1 MTAVNLNAAGNIRSL
16 VQSVAGTNSSSKIES
31 AKGGFEQVMK
41 EKAGEKSASAKTS
54 PEEAVKQPTRTQ
66 LKDSDSSK
74 ARALSKSKKQ
84 PETNK
89 KSDAPETADEML
101 AGAAEVLNITP
112 EELKEALEAIG
123 LKIEDLTDR
132 NNVAQLILSL
142 NGSTDVS
149 DMLVDNG
156 MLETFNELNDF
167 IAETLSEAG
176 MSASEFKDLI
186 AADREAALA
195 AGTVRAAETEPEEE
209 LKVRTADDE
218 EEFAP
223 VVQEASKEPEITIE
237 TEGAGNENGSSLTEK
252 SDRDGSVKSSGKDQ
266 ANVSLAE
273 NFVRNLEMAV
283 ESTQEV
289 DGNIPDVREI
299 VYQVVER
306 IRVSISPENTSM
318 EMHLN
323 PENLGRVSINITS
336 KAGVMTATINTENRQ
351 AREAIES
358 QLQIL
363 KENIE
368 AKGIR
373 VEAVEVRISDFNF
386 ADSRNSESST
396 DNQNEERSGNRRRTG
411 GISAVETDEVTEARR
426 IAQEVLSDTGST
438 VSYTA

>member
-1 MTAVNLNAAGNIRSL
+1 MTAVNLNATGNIRSL
-16 VQSVAGTNSSSKIES
+16 VQSVAGANASSRTES
-31 AKGGFEQVMK
+31 AKGGFDQVMK
-41 EKAGEKSASAKTS
+41 DKAEEKSGSAKTS
-54 PEEAVKQPTRTQ
+54 PEEAVKQPPRTQ
-66 LKDSDSSK
+66 LKDGDSSK

-84 PETNK
+84 PETSK
-89 KSDAPETADEML
+89 KADAPETADEML

-112 EELKEALEAIG
+112 EELKAALEAIG
-123 LKIEDLTDR
+123 LNIEDLTDR

-142 NGSTDVS
+142 NGSSDIS

-176 MSASEFKDLI
+176 MSANEFKDLI
-186 AADREAALA
+186 AADREAAVVSE
-195 AGTVRAAETEPEEE
+195 TVQTADTEPEEE
-209 LKVRTADDE
+209 LKVKADDE
-218 EEFAP
+218 ESFAP
-223 VVQEASKEPEITIE
+223 VAQETSKEPEITIE
-237 TEGAGNENGSSLTEK
+237 TESTGNENGSALAEK
-252 SDRDGSVKSSGKDQ
+252 TDRDTSVKSSGRDQ
-266 ANVSLAE
+266 TNVSLAE

-386 ADSRNSESST
+386 ADSKNSESST
-396 DNQNEERSGNRRRTG
+396 ENQNGERSGNRRRTG
-411 GISAVETDEVTEARR
+411 GIGAVETDEITEAQR

>member
-1 MTAVNLNAAGNIRSL
+1 MTNRS
-16 VQSVAGTNSSSKIES
+16 
-31 AKGGFEQVMK
+31 
-41 EKAGEKSASAKTS
+41 EKLKV
-54 PEEAVKQPTRTQ
+54 EENVKQPAQRTEVKRDGMVKTES
-66 LKDSDSSK
+66 LDKKKETKAPKKDSDIQEISEEI
-74 ARALSKSKKQ
+74 LV
-84 PETNK
+84 
-89 KSDAPETADEML
+89 
-101 AGAAEVLNITP
+101 GAAQVLNITP
-112 EELKEALEAIG
+112 EELKAALETIG
-123 LKIEDLTDR
+123 LNIEDLTDR

-142 NGSTDVS
+142 NGSTDIS

-176 MSASEFKDLI
+176 ISANEFKDLI
-186 AADREAALA
+186 MADREAVIASGNVQA
-195 AGTVRAAETEPEEE
+195 ADTEPEEE
-209 LKVRTADDE
+209 PKVKAGDE
-218 EEFAP
+218 EAFAP

-237 TEGAGNENGSSLTEK
+237 SESTGNENGSALAEK
-252 SDRDGSVKSSGKDQ
+252 TDKDTSVKSSGKDQ
-266 ANVSLAE
+266 TNVSLAE
-273 NFVRNLEMAV
+273 HFVRNLEMAV
-283 ESTQEV
+283 ENTQEV

-386 ADSRNSESST
+386 ADSKNSESST
-396 DNQNEERSGNRRRTG
+396 ENQNEERSGNRRRTG
-411 GISAVETDEVTEARR
+411 GIDAVEADEITEAQR

-438 VSYTA
+438 VSYMA

>member
-16 VQSVAGTNSSSKIES
+16 VQSVAGTNASSRNES

-89 KSDAPETADEML
+89 KSDAPEIADEML

-142 NGSTDVS
+142 NGSADIS

-237 TEGAGNENGSSLTEK
+237 TEGAGNENGSSLAEK
-252 SDRDGSVKSSGKDQ
+252 SDSDGSVKSSGKDQ

-396 DNQNEERSGNRRRTG
+396 DNQNEERSGSRRRTG